1 MQDTK
6 SESTSND
13 ETVSSAEDFV
23 MDVEYTLQERLRD
36 VQDKQEDI
44 SVEEPDENSS
54 DLFWSP
60 PIFSKGEN
68 PAVHAGED
76 VTIEKAMDIKREVRT
91 GERDDYTENEAIG
104 IIENVYNI

>member
-60 PIFSKGEN
+60 PIFSQGEN
-68 PAVHAGED
+68 PAVS
-76 VTIEKAMDIKREVRT
+76 
-91 GERDDYTENEAIG
+91 
-104 IIENVYNI
+104 